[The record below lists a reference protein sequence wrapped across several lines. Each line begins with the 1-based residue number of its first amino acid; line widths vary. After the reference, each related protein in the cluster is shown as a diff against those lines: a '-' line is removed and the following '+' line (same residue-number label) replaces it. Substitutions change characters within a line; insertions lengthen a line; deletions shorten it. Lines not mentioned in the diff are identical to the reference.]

1 LRRRL
6 GQARSSQIVDNT
18 HFLERFLLHSRFTE
32 HQFSLDKTILA
43 SDTAG
48 DRIRSSLAV
57 IVIVVVVAATSFWSI
72 PLLLGLAVWKRSPL
86 PAP

>member
-1 LRRRL
+1 
-6 GQARSSQIVDNT
+6 
-18 HFLERFLLHSRFTE
+18 
-32 HQFSLDKTILA
+32 LDKTILA